1 MKIKRIVCAALALML
16 CAALLASCGKK
27 SDWESISKKGYFVC
41 GITLYEPMNYIG
53 EDDELTGFDTEF
65 ARLVAAELG
74 VEAKFSIIS
83 WGNKYLELNSGAID
97 CIWNGFTSNCADSD
111 GVNRADKVSFSVAYL
126 DNAQCVVAKTA
137 AAAELKS
144 AADLAGKSCAVEAGS
159 AGETYAASVTDE
171 AKIIK
176 KTSQKDTFLELAS
189 GNVDFIV
196 VDVLLANEIV
206 GKGDYAGV
214 LAKASVEIEKE
225 EYAVGCR
232 SGSDFTAKINGAVE
246 TLAKNGKLAALC
258 DKYGVNMTEALSA
271 LAAN

>member
-1 MKIKRIVCAALALML
+1 M
-16 CAALLASCGKK
+16 
-27 SDWESISKKGYFVC
+27 
-41 GITLYEPMNYIG
+41 
-53 EDDELTGFDTEF
+53 
-65 ARLVAAELG
+65 AAELG
-74 VEAKFSIIS
+74 VEAKLQHYIR
-83 WGNKYLELNSGAID
+83 GNKYLELNSGAID
-97 CIWNGFTSNCADSD
+97 ASGTGYLKLRGRDE
-111 GVNRADKVSFSVAYL
+111 VKPRDKVSFSVAYL

-232 SGSDFTAKINGAVE
+232 SGSDFTAKINALWKPRQNGAS
-246 TLAKNGKLAALC
+246 LPPC
-258 DKYGVNMTEALSA
+258 DKYGEYDAKLFPPLPPN
-271 LAAN
+271 